1 MGECVMLETIASIII
16 LTFCGLVLWGMILQ
30 TNDEHIEWKAKKE
43 YDKMKKFIEENDSSK
58 L

>member
-16 LTFCGLVLWGMILQ
+16 LVFCGLALWGMILQ
-30 TNDEHIEWKAKKE
+30 ANDEQIEWQARKD
-43 YDKMKKFIEENDSSK
+43 YDRMKKFIEENDSSK